1 MTHGRHPIR
10 SKKSTP
16 KKALKNYTSLCGSG
30 LLFGLMLG
38 TSAFANPTDGV
49 VVGGSA
55 TIVNTPSELQ
65 IHQASDRAIINWGS
79 FDINAGETTHFY
91 QPGAGSLAVNRV
103 TTSNQISQING
114 NLIANGRVVIINPNG
129 VLIGAGGNV
138 NTAGFIATSADLGD
152 QAAMNERVLNFDKA
166 GKANAA
172 VENRGHITV
181 GQEGLAALVAPTVRN
196 SGVIQG
202 NLSKVQLAAADK
214 FGVDFYGDGLISFA
228 VDAPASG
235 NRTISAENTGSLI
248 ADGGSVLMTA
258 AAASDVI
265 SSSINTTG
273 QIRAQ
278 GLVNRNGEIT
288 LTGTDADVH
297 VAGTVDASG
306 VNGGTIKIGGDQG
319 GKGTLA
325 KAANVTV
332 DAGALVTAD
341 GGNTAEG
348 TGNGG
353 TIITWANRENRFNGD
368 FKARGGANGGDG
380 GFIELSAAKDIYLGG
395 SADASAPK
403 GSAGTFLIDP
413 VTLNIKNGAGAT
425 TANTIFENT
434 IQAGSVGGTSYVL
447 TATDLVTLEDLADNN
462 LQGGSGSI
470 SLTAT
475 GTTGRVEF
483 LDKNDKISTS
493 TGNIVVTAKSGGIDI
508 GSLETGA
515 GGGTSGNI
523 TLTTTN
529 GGSIST
535 RNLTAFRNQG
545 GDLRLNVNSNN
556 ALTIN
561 GDVSVVDL
569 DILSATIPGNARADL
584 TAVNNI
590 SVTGGVTVQGQD
602 YDQPYNNAKAEL
614 YMTSTAGN
622 IAVGGNV
629 ALSSDAQKTTLGGA
643 NISADTIAKIFA
655 TNGSVTLGGGINA
668 TSYASYAPPGGASLE
683 DLNKT
688 THANTRVEV
697 KSKNNLSIGN
707 SVLGQANAV
716 ADQQDRSTTY
726 VSIIST
732 DGDVTLGGNDPK
744 SVADAS
750 LVQQHYIGNVIDS
763 QQTTESGATLDTARL
778 IVSGVTNLTVTA
790 DAKGKIYGDAD
801 PALTYTYSALKA
813 GDTAASVFSGSLT
826 RAPGENVGTYLIS
839 KGTLTA
845 VSNGYSNYR
854 INYVPANFTISPAT
868 LSIIAAAKS
877 KTYGNAD
884 PALTYTASGFKNGDT
899 AAIITGALNRNPGEN
914 VGAYA
919 INKNTLS
926 AGSNYTISYT
936 GANLTISPATLS
948 IVAAA
953 KSKTYGDADPAL
965 TYTASGFKN
974 GDTSA
979 IITGALNRN
988 AGENVGAYA
997 INKNTLS
1004 AGSNYTIS
1012 YTGANLTISPATLSI
1027 IAAAKSKTY
1036 GDADPALTYAASGFK
1051 NGDTAAIITGA
1062 LNRNAGE
1069 NVGSYA
1075 INKNTLA
1082 AGSNYT
1088 ISYTGANLTI
1098 NKANLVVNA
1107 NAGQSKIYGNADPT
1121 LTYTASGF
1129 KNGDTAAVLTGAQAR
1144 AAGENVGNYG
1154 INQGSLAA
1162 SNYNIT
1168 YTGST
1173 FVISPATLSIIAQAK
1188 SKTYGDLDPAL
1199 TYTVSGLKNGDTSAI
1214 ITGALNRN
1222 PGENVGSYA
1231 INKNTL
1237 AAGSNYTISYT
1248 SANLTINPATLGLS
1262 VIADAKSKIYGDADP
1277 ALTYTATGFKNGDTA
1292 SIITGALVRT
1302 AGENVGVY
1310 TINKGTLAAA
1320 NYTINYTPANFTIS
1334 PATLSI
1340 IAAAKSKTYG
1350 DADPALT
1357 YAASGFKNGDTAA
1370 IITGALNRNAGENV
1384 GSYAIN
1390 KNTLAAGSNY
1400 TISYTG
1406 ANLTINK
1413 ANLVVNANAG
1423 QGKTYGNADPAL
1435 TYTASG
1441 FKNGDTAAVLTG
1453 AQARAAGQ
1461 NVGNYAI
1468 NQGSLAASNY
1478 NITYTGSTFVISPA
1492 TLSIIADAKSKAFG
1506 DVDPALTYTV
1516 SGLKNGD
1523 TAAVITGALNR
1534 NPGESVGSYAI
1545 NKNTLAAGSNY
1556 TITYTG
1562 ANLTISQAVLNIIAQ
1577 AKSKIY
1583 GDADPAL
1590 TYTATGFKNGD
1601 TAATVL
1607 SGSLSR
1613 AAGQNVGSYAITQ
1626 GSLVASNYA
1635 INYTGANLTITP
1647 ATLSIIAAAKS
1658 KTYGDADPALT
1669 YTASGFKN
1677 GETSAII
1684 TGSLNRNVGENVGVY
1699 AINKNTLSAGSNYTI
1714 AYTGANLTI
1723 NKALLN
1729 IAAQA
1734 KSKTYGDADPALT
1747 YTASGFK
1754 NGDTAAIITGALN
1767 RNAGENVGSYTIN
1780 KNTLAAGG
1788 NYDVNYTSANLTI
1801 NKALLNVN
1809 ANSGQGK
1816 TYGDADPTLT
1826 FTTIGLKNGDTA
1838 GSALTGALARNPG
1851 QNVGAYAITQGSLDA
1866 SNYTITYTGSTF
1878 AISPATLSII
1888 ADAKSKT
1895 YGSGDPSLTYAASGF
1910 KNGDTA
1916 AIITGGLNRDAGENV
1931 GAYGINKN
1939 TLAAGS
1945 NYTIAYTGANL
1956 TINPYSLTV
1965 AADAQTKVAGN
1976 PDPALTYTHGA
1987 LQNGDTDAV
1996 FTGAL
2001 ERVPGETVAGSPYAI
2016 GQGTLSAGSNYT
2028 ISYTGN
2034 VLTIG
2039 AAPITTTTL
2048 PGIVL
2053 DSIERPIISVADQAI
2068 IQNLSFEQFDVNGIN
2083 TNVSIQGNLPG
2094 GTNPAA
2100 LNAIAP
2106 AAGGGSSPQDL
2117 AKIEP
2122 AAGGNTP
2129 GQGSGSG
2136 AANADIQCGNDFLAD
2151 KPCQAPG
2158 NASAI

>member
-1107 NAGQSKIYGNADPT
+1107 NAGQ
-1121 LTYTASGF
+1121 
-1129 KNGDTAAVLTGAQAR
+1129 
-1144 AAGENVGNYG
+1144 
-1154 INQGSLAA
+1154 
-1162 SNYNIT
+1162 
-1168 YTGST
+1168 
-1173 FVISPATLSIIAQAK
+1173 
-1188 SKTYGDLDPAL
+1188 
-1199 TYTVSGLKNGDTSAI
+1199 
-1214 ITGALNRN
+1214 
-1222 PGENVGSYA
+1222 
-1231 INKNTL
+1231 
-1237 AAGSNYTISYT
+1237 
-1248 SANLTINPATLGLS
+1248 
-1262 VIADAKSKIYGDADP
+1262 
-1277 ALTYTATGFKNGDTA
+1277 
-1292 SIITGALVRT
+1292 
-1302 AGENVGVY
+1302 
-1310 TINKGTLAAA
+1310 
-1320 NYTINYTPANFTIS
+1320 
-1334 PATLSI
+1334 
-1340 IAAAKSKTYG
+1340 
-1350 DADPALT
+1350 
-1357 YAASGFKNGDTAA
+1357 
-1370 IITGALNRNAGENV
+1370 
-1384 GSYAIN
+1384 
-1390 KNTLAAGSNY
+1390 
-1400 TISYTG
+1400 
-1406 ANLTINK
+1406 
-1413 ANLVVNANAG
+1413 
-1423 QGKTYGNADPAL
+1423 GKTYGNADPAL